1 MLKYRLIQDNR
12 KNAAT
17 KGFWYARAVVENT
30 MTLEELAR
38 HMADHNTPF
47 SEGVIKGILTDMVNC
62 IRELVLEGKAV
73 KIPNLAIFSIGVQ
86 SKGSETVKDFN
97 ATKNI
102 TGFRL
107 RSRATGVFTR
117 QQLKQA
123 AHVREQAFYDV
134 KPEEDGTEPGTDG
147 DNDPQEP

>member
-1 MLKYRLIQDNR
+1 MLKYRLVQDNR
-12 KNAAT
+12 SNAT
-17 KGFWYARAVVENT
+17 NKGYWFARAVVENT
-30 MTLEELAR
+30 LTLEDLAR

-73 KIPNLAIFSIGVQ
+73 KIPNLAIFSIGLK
-86 SKGSETVKDFN
+86 STGAPTVKDFT
-97 ATKNI
+97 AVKNI
-102 TGFRL
+102 TAFRL

-123 AHVREQAFYDV
+123 VHVREQAFYDV
-134 KPEEDGTEPGTDG
+134 KPEEESSEGGEGG
-147 DNDPQEP
+147 NQQEP

>member
-1 MLKYRLIQDNR
+1 MLKYRLVQDNR
-12 KNAAT
+12 SNAT
-17 KGFWYARAVVENT
+17 NKGYWFARAVVENT
-30 MTLEELAR
+30 LTLEDLAR

-73 KIPNLAIFSIGVQ
+73 KIPNLAIFSIGLK
-86 SKGSETVKDFN
+86 STGSPTVKDFT
-97 ATKNI
+97 AVKNI
-102 TGFRL
+102 TAFRL

-123 AHVREQAFYDV
+123 VHVREQAFYDV
-134 KPEEDGTEPGTDG
+134 KPEEESSEGGEGG
-147 DNDPQEP
+147 NQQEP

>member
-1 MLKYRLIQDNR
+1 MLKYRLVQDNR
-12 KNAAT
+12 SNANN
-17 KGFWYARAVVENT
+17 KGYWFARAVVENT
-30 MTLEELAR
+30 LTLEDLAR

-62 IRELVLEGKAV
+62 IRELALEGKAV
-73 KIPNLAIFSIGVQ
+73 KIPNFAIFSIGLK
-86 SKGSETVKDFN
+86 STGAPTVKDFT
-97 ATKNI
+97 AVKNI
-102 TGFRL
+102 TAFRL

-134 KPEEDGTEPGTDG
+134 KPEEGSGEGG
-147 DNDPQEP
+147 DQQEP

>member
-1 MLKYRLIQDNR
+1 MLKYRLVQDNR
-12 KNAAT
+12 SNAT
-17 KGFWYARAVVENT
+17 NKGYWFARAVVENT
-30 MTLEELAR
+30 LTLEDLAR

-73 KIPNLAIFSIGVQ
+73 KIPNLAIFSIGLK
-86 SKGSETVKDFN
+86 STGAPTVKDFT
-97 ATKNI
+97 AVKNI
-102 TGFRL
+102 TAFRL

-134 KPEEDGTEPGTDG
+134 KPEEESSEGGEGG
-147 DNDPQEP
+147 NQQEP

>member
-1 MLKYRLIQDNR
+1 MLKYRLVQDNR
-12 KNAAT
+12 SNANN
-17 KGFWYARAVVENT
+17 KGYWFARAVVENT
-30 MTLEELAR
+30 LTLEDLAR

-73 KIPNLAIFSIGVQ
+73 KIPNLAIFSIGLK
-86 SKGSETVKDFN
+86 STGAPTVKDFT
-97 ATKNI
+97 AVKNI
-102 TGFRL
+102 TAFRL

-134 KPEEDGTEPGTDG
+134 KPEEESSEGGEGG
-147 DNDPQEP
+147 NQQEP

>member
-1 MLKYRLIQDNR
+1 MLKYRLVQDNR
-12 KNAAT
+12 SNAT
-17 KGFWYARAVVENT
+17 NKGYWFARAVVENT
-30 MTLEELAR
+30 LTLEDLAR

-73 KIPNLAIFSIGVQ
+73 KIPNLAIFSIGLK
-86 SKGSETVKDFN
+86 STGAPTVKDFT
-97 ATKNI
+97 AVKNI
-102 TGFRL
+102 TAFRL

-123 AHVREQAFYDV
+123 VHVREQAFYDV
-134 KPEEDGTEPGTDG
+134 KPEEESSEGG
-147 DNDPQEP
+147 NQQEP

>member
-1 MLKYRLIQDNR
+1 MLKYRLVQDNR
-12 KNAAT
+12 SNAT
-17 KGFWYARAVVENT
+17 NKGYWFARAVVENT
-30 MTLEELAR
+30 LTLEDLAR

-73 KIPNLAIFSIGVQ
+73 KVPNLAIFSIGLK
-86 SKGSETVKDFN
+86 STGSPTVKDFT
-97 ATKNI
+97 AVKNI
-102 TGFRL
+102 TAFRL

-134 KPEEDGTEPGTDG
+134 KPEEGSGEGG
-147 DNDPQEP
+147 DQQEP